1 MHCLICSRK
10 EKRSFP
16 CRILGFVQC
25 DTGMHAIVVPSTTPL
40 SYAELQIFF
49 IVNILTNTNDRS
61 NFCVVSVEAITH
73 PLFVYHDW
81 RSEDKDKGSEDMN
94 GSKSG
99 SRKDKDSGSEDGKES
114 KSGSYWCVLPERKWG
129 RYFGDQIKKNAAGR
143 LKRRHHG
150 SQIQTQQ

>member
-1 MHCLICSRK
+1 MSH
-10 EKRSFP
+10 F
-16 CRILGFVQC
+16 GFCPVRHWNAC
-25 DTGMHAIVVPSTTPL
+25 YCCAVDDTTLLRRVTD
-40 SYAELQIFF
+40 FF

-129 RYFGDQIKKNAAGR
+129 HYFGDQIKKNAAGR